1 MTSLEFCIYALR
13 VNGGAPCDLECA
25 ANAEAELKALRE
37 DRASIDAMTT
47 LLARARS
54 ERDKLRFAA
63 QLAADW
69 INGNSLDSIEST
81 DDTVTFSDDA
91 VAVAKAQGDAIK
103 QALLDAL
110 N

>member
-1 MTSLEFCIYALR
+1 MTSLEFCIHALR

-47 LLARARS
+47 LLAKARI
-54 ERDKLRFAA
+54 ERDKLRYAA

-69 INGNSLDSIEST
+69 INNDFIDVTDNEDGTSTIDDSEIET
-81 DDTVTFSDDA
+81 A
-91 VAVAKAQGDAIK
+91 HAKGDAIK

>member
-1 MTSLEFCIYALR
+1 MTSLEFCIHAMR

-37 DRASIDAMTT
+37 DRATIDAMTT

-69 INGNSLDSIEST
+69 MLDESLEPAETT
-81 DDTVTFSDDA
+81 DDTSTFNDA
-91 VAVAKAQGDAIK
+91 DIGRVMAQGRAIK

-110 N
+110 A